1 MTLIWVSPSGANGGL
16 VRNVRSSAL
25 LLLGLL
31 TCVARP
37 VRAQSSP
44 ESSSST
50 VQRCVSDHENA
61 RLLRLKKEWLAAR
74 EAMARCAEASCPLTL
89 RTDCRSWSEELT
101 RALPTLLILVE
112 RDDDGEQPATLTL
125 DGRARELTSRP
136 EPIELLPGSHQ
147 LRVELSGYPDFVVEL
162 VLAEGEKNRVV
173 RARFTRARQEPP
185 PSSPSTAVDLPPVA
199 APSNRPIPASTW
211 WLSGAALVGFAGS
224 GIALGSALY
233 SRDQAR
239 ESCAPACA
247 SSERQSIETRLLI
260 ADILAGAG
268 VVLAGS
274 ALYTY
279 LTRPTIVS
287 DVRLGWPQVGW
298 NGRGMEF
305 SLQGQF

>member
-1 MTLIWVSPSGANGGL
+1 MTLVWVSPSGANGGL
-16 VRNVRSSAL
+16 VRNVRASAL

-61 RLLRLKKEWLAAR
+61 RLLRLKKEWLPAR

-101 RALPTLLILVE
+101 RALPTVLILVE

-125 DGRARELTSRP
+125 DGRARELPSRP
-136 EPIELLPGSHQ
+136 EPIELLPGAHQ
-147 LRVELSGYPDFVVEL
+147 LRVALSGYPDFVVEL
-162 VLAEGEKNRVV
+162 EFAEGEKNRVV
-173 RARFTRARQEPP
+173 RARFTRSRPGPP
-185 PSSPSTAVDLPPVA
+185 PASRAAVAVLPTAA
-199 APSNRPIPASTW
+199 TTNKPIPASTW
-211 WLSGAALVGFAGS
+211 WLSGAALVTFAGS
-224 GIALGSALY
+224 GLVLGSALY

-239 ESCAPACA
+239 ESCAPACP
-247 SSERQSIETRLLI
+247 SSERRSIESRLFI

-279 LTRPTIVS
+279 LTRPTVVS
-287 DVRLGWPQVGW
+287 EVRLSLPQVGW
-298 NGRGMEF
+298 NGRGMEL